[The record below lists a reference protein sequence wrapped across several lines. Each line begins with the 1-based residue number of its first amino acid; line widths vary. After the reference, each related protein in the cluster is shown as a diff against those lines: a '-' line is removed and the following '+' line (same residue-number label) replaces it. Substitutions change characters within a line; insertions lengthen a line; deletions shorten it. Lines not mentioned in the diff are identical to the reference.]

1 MKKILVLTLSLLLF
15 SGCSTTKQDKNIEEQ
30 AKNSSKDDIAE
41 VSFSAVGDN
50 LIHNSIY
57 MYNAI
62 GNDKY
67 NFNDIYEHTIY
78 LTQDADISYINQETI
93 CGGVELGLSSYPSF
107 NGPVE
112 VLDGVNSAGF
122 NWIAASSN
130 HTMDAGE
137 QGIINQINN
146 VKNNYSDT
154 IITGSHR
161 SQEEADQSQV
171 IEKNGV
177 RVGVLGYTYG
187 LNGYVK
193 PEGKDYLVDVI
204 DKEKMKA
211 DLTKLDKVSDIIVVS
226 MHWGDEYSFTV
237 NDELR
242 DLSQYLSDLG
252 VDVIIGEHPHVI
264 QPMDYVFGKDG
275 NKTLVIYSLGNFLSA
290 QDEADRMLGGMARF
304 KIQYNKSN
312 KEVEIKDVKFLPT
325 ITYIRGNMEFYR
337 TYALKDYTND
347 IANTHMLNTNY
358 GQDVSRE
365 YYINKVNEVMNDQ
378 VEIVY

>member
-41 VSFSAVGDN
+41 VSFSAVGYN

-67 NFNDIYEHTIY
+67 NFNDIYEHTNY

-122 NWIAASSN
+122 NWIAANSN
-130 HTMDAGE
+130 HTIDAGE
-137 QGIINQINN
+137 QGIINQINH

-193 PEGKDYLVDVI
+193 PEGKDYLVDV
-204 DKEKMKA
+204 M
-211 DLTKLDKVSDIIVVS
+211 
-226 MHWGDEYSFTV
+226 
-237 NDELR
+237 
-242 DLSQYLSDLG
+242 
-252 VDVIIGEHPHVI
+252 
-264 QPMDYVFGKDG
+264 
-275 NKTLVIYSLGNFLSA
+275 
-290 QDEADRMLGGMARF
+290 
-304 KIQYNKSN
+304 
-312 KEVEIKDVKFLPT
+312 IKK
-325 ITYIRGNMEFYR
+325 R
-337 TYALKDYTND
+337 
-347 IANTHMLNTNY
+347 
-358 GQDVSRE
+358 
-365 YYINKVNEVMNDQ
+365 
-378 VEIVY
+378 

>member
-15 SGCSTTKQDKNIEEQ
+15 SGCSTTKQDKNTEEQ
-30 AKNSSKDDIAE
+30 AKTNSKDDIAE

-67 NFNDIYEHTIY
+67 NFNDIYEHTNY

-93 CGGVELGLSSYPSF
+93 CGGFELGLSSYPSF

-137 QGIINQINN
+137 QGIINQINH

-211 DLTKLDKVSDIIVVS
+211 DITKLDKVSDIIVVS

-237 NDELR
+237 NDEQR